1 MSDSEHG
8 SVQNAARNSSQQP
21 EEEQQ
26 EQENYLMTFNQFVRI
41 AGSIYL
47 GREFAED
54 NPFEVVGL
62 GQGRANDE
70 TKRAFVDFVACGKLP
85 GPRNR
90 VASLHLDPLEIEERD
105 PDAPEI
111 RVSRDLD
118 SAYGRSQTL
127 CLKMGF
133 DTLKMPNEKDL
144 LKKSLG
150 TKVEIIDN
158 GQVSA
163 ICPLCTLCYSS
174 ISDRLSVGT
183 EDCQP
188 VLGQQVSQLAVD
200 PRSMIFYFVPTF
212 MLGTFPPIDPRS
224 TALNMCIS
232 ISTCGYLRLLF

>member
-127 CLKMGF
+127 CLKLGF
-133 DTLKMPNEKDL
+133 DVLKMPNEKDL

-150 TKVEIIDN
+150 TKVEISDN
-158 GQVSA
+158 GVVSA
-163 ICPLCTLCYSS
+163 YLSTNALSAAHRSRIDSQSVLKTVSLYWDNKCLSS
-174 ISDRLSVGT
+174 QSIRDR
-183 EDCQP
+183 
-188 VLGQQVSQLAVD
+188 
-200 PRSMIFYFVPTF
+200 
-212 MLGTFPPIDPRS
+212 
-224 TALNMCIS
+224 
-232 ISTCGYLRLLF
+232 